1 MGNIVLI
8 RTSNPMPPGLTE
20 AGINGVGYPPAVNK
34 ERADSA
40 ILSCVVPDGVR
51 RSIGGIIIHNN
62 KLKVFK
68 GLSYDGFYC
77 LRKKDATVI
86 DGHNH
91 R

>member
-1 MGNIVLI
+1 
-8 RTSNPMPPGLTE
+8 MPSGLTE
-20 AGINGVGYPPAVNK
+20 AGINGVGYPPVVDK
-34 ERADSA
+34 ERAYSA

-51 RSIGGIIIHNN
+51 RSIGGVTIHNN

-68 GLSYDGFYC
+68 GLSENGFYR

-86 DGHNH
+86 DGHDH